1 MARSPS
7 QNFIVNYTSGPILR
21 SLIRFSIPLFLSN
34 LLQAIY
40 NLVDMIVV
48 GQVVGATGL
57 SGIAVG
63 GDVLALLTFLSM
75 GFSDASQVI
84 ISMYIGSGLREK
96 LSRFIGTMSSF
107 LMLCAVCMSVVFL
120 LLREQVLTMLNTPTE
135 AWPQAMAY
143 ATTCMFGLVF
153 IYGYNIV
160 SSIMRGLGDSKRPF
174 LFIAIA
180 AILNVILDLVFVVG
194 FRWEAFGAA
203 LATVIAQAVSFL
215 TALCYLYRNRTRFG
229 FDLTARHFLINPK
242 ELLILIKL
250 GIPFAIRQASVLISK
265 FFVNYWINGYG
276 VTVSAVSG
284 IGYKLD
290 VIGNLVGSAVTTAG
304 STMVGQ
310 NIGAAKYN
318 RVKRIL
324 GSALLINGAFYT
336 IMIAVFLLFPHSV
349 FSCFTSD
356 ANVLAVCMEYLP
368 YLIIIYVASALRNS
382 MHAFTFGCGNSKFN
396 FCAAVMDAFV
406 VRIGLSLLLGLAL
419 DLGYHGFWAGSAA
432 AGFVPFVLGGIY
444 YLSGLWRKRSISLSS
459 ESSADH
465 SNRPT
470 GKESFYEPS

>member
-1 MARSPS
+1 MSKTSS

-21 SLIRFSIPLFLSN
+21 SLLVFSLPLFLSN
-34 LLQAIY
+34 LLQAAY

-48 GQVVGATGL
+48 GQMVGAAGL

-63 GDVLALLTFLSM
+63 GDVLALLTFVSM

-84 ISMYIGSGLREK
+84 ISMYIGSGRREK
-96 LSRFIGTMSSF
+96 LSRFIGTMTSF
-107 LMLCAVCMSVVFL
+107 LLLCAVGMSVLFFL
-120 LLREQVLTMLNTPTE
+120 LRNQVLTMLNTPAE
-135 AWPQAMAY
+135 SWDQAMAY

-160 SSIMRGLGDSKRPF
+160 SSIMRGMGDSKRPF

-180 AILNVILDLVFVVG
+180 AVANVLLDLLFVVV

-203 LATVIAQAVSFL
+203 LATVIAQAISFM
-215 TALCYLYRNRTRFG
+215 TALIYLYKNKSRFG
-229 FDLTARHFLINPK
+229 FELSLRSFLIDPK
-242 ELLILIKL
+242 ELVILIKL
-250 GIPFAIRQASVLISK
+250 GVPFAIRQASVLISK

-290 VIGNLVGSAVTTAG
+290 VVGNLVGSAVTTAG

-310 NIGAAKYN
+310 NIGAAKYDRAS
-318 RVKRIL
+318 RVL
-324 GSALLINGAFYT
+324 GRALLINGVFYS
-336 IMIAVFLLFPHSV
+336 IMIAVFLLFPQGV
-349 FSCFTSD
+349 FACFTGD
-356 ANVLAVCMEYLP
+356 ADVLAVCMEYLP
-368 YLIIIYVASALRNS
+368 FLVVIYIASALRNS

-419 DLGYHGFWAGSAA
+419 GMEYHGFWAGSAA
-432 AGFVPFVLGGIY
+432 AGFVPFVLGSVY
-444 YLSGLWRKRSISLSS
+444 YLSGLWRKQSRILSS
-459 ESSADH
+459 SQ
-465 SNRPT
+465 
-470 GKESFYEPS
+470 PS